1 MAVVDASGKSYAF
14 EDIEVDMAASLSRT
28 VSKDDILSFAEIT
41 GDFNPMHVDEVYAAK
56 TPFKG
61 CISHGMLTASYISA
75 VFGMRLPGPGAIYIS
90 QTLNFHRPVHIGDTV
105 TTTVRV
111 AEMLPSHNRVMFD
124 CVCQNG
130 AGKAVLEGEA
140 VLMVPSRS

>member
-1 MAVVDASGKSYAF
+1 MVDASGKSYAF
-14 EDIEVDMAASLSRT
+14 EDIEVGMAASLSRT
-28 VSKDDILSFAEIT
+28 VSKDDILSFANIT
-41 GDFNPMHVDEVYAAK
+41 GDFNPMHVDEAYAAQ

-61 CISHGMLTASYISA
+61 CIAHGMLTASYVSA

-105 TTTVRV
+105 TTTVSV

-124 CVCQNG
+124 CICHNG

-140 VLMVPSRS
+140 VLMVPSRT

>member
-1 MAVVDASGKSYAF
+1 MVDASGKSYAF
-14 EDIEVDMAASLSRT
+14 EDIEVDMAASLSRK
-28 VSKDDILSFAEIT
+28 VRKDDIMSFAEIT
-41 GDFNPMHVDEVYAAK
+41 GDFNPMHVDEAYAAK

-111 AEMLPSHNRVMFD
+111 AEMLPAHNRVMFD
-124 CVCQNG
+124 CVCHNE